1 MSAPTRKDW
10 ILWGA
15 LGCTLVG
22 TAHAE
27 YTLAT
32 ATGVHWFVAA
42 SVPGALDLYVIRAL
56 QVHRD
61 VLAAVLAMVVI
72 NVASHLVTAGVLPV
86 HWGLISAVGA
96 LAPLVLWRIHYLWR
110 LQSAGSAPAPETSAE
125 PSAPVLDAPAWDV
138 DRIPEWMQEEYR
150 ASAPVADIGSAH
162 PATPSGSGALAP
174 ATVRGCTH
182 WECEGV
188 QGCTQPSAPVR
199 STRATAAEFIRQG
212 AGALHKEVRES
223 APHPDVECVLDSDKR
238 NGGRTSMRALRAE
251 YGWGQKRATAAR
263 NDTNEHLKKEA
274 QP

>member
-110 LQSAGSAPAPETSAE
+110 LQSCLLYTSPSPRDGLLSRMPSSA
-125 PSAPVLDAPAWDV
+125 
-138 DRIPEWMQEEYR
+138 
-150 ASAPVADIGSAH
+150 
-162 PATPSGSGALAP
+162 
-174 ATVRGCTH
+174 
-182 WECEGV
+182 
-188 QGCTQPSAPVR
+188 
-199 STRATAAEFIRQG
+199 
-212 AGALHKEVRES
+212 
-223 APHPDVECVLDSDKR
+223 
-238 NGGRTSMRALRAE
+238 
-251 YGWGQKRATAAR
+251 
-263 NDTNEHLKKEA
+263 
-274 QP
+274 

>member
-1 MSAPTRKDW
+1 MSARTRTDW

-15 LGCTLVG
+15 LGCTLIG

-61 VLAAVLAMVVI
+61 VLAAVVAMVVM

-96 LAPLVLWRIHYLWR
+96 LAPLVLWRIHYLFR
-110 LQSAGSAPAPETSAE
+110 TQVQSVKPHPEPSAPAPDAPEEPSASALPPGCVWAHPE
-125 PSAPVLDAPAWDV
+125 CAGAPDCTVYSKASAVPSAPVLP
-138 DRIPEWMQEEYR
+138 
-150 ASAPVADIGSAH
+150 
-162 PATPSGSGALAP
+162 
-174 ATVRGCTH
+174 
-182 WECEGV
+182 
-188 QGCTQPSAPVR
+188 PSAPQV
-199 STRATAAEFIRQG
+199 
-212 AGALHKEVRES
+212 
-223 APHPDVECVLDSDKR
+223 HPSPDAKCVLDSDRR

-251 YGWGQKRATAAR
+251 YGWGQKRATDAR
-263 NDTNEHLKKEA
+263 ADADAYERHA
-274 QP
+274 QSLRGVRP

>member
-1 MSAPTRKDW
+1 MSTRTRADW

-61 VLAAVLAMVVI
+61 VLAAVLAMVVM

-86 HWGLISAVGA
+86 HWALISAVGA

-110 LQSAGSAPAPETSAE
+110 LSTDVPGAEGTSGEDVPSTGTVPPDYLPDWVQAGVQPGTPSTPVLVAVPAQ
-125 PSAPVLDAPAWDV
+125 APVPAAPGT
-138 DRIPEWMQEEYR
+138 
-150 ASAPVADIGSAH
+150 APG
-162 PATPSGSGALAP
+162 TPG
-174 ATVRGCTH
+174 
-182 WECEGV
+182 
-188 QGCTQPSAPVR
+188 
-199 STRATAAEFIRQG
+199 
-212 AGALHKEVRES
+212 
-223 APHPDVECVLDSDKR
+223 PDVLAVLDSDTR
-238 NGGRTSMRALRAE
+238 NGGRTSIRALKSE
-251 YGWGQKRATAAR
+251 YGWGQDRATLARREATEYAAK
-263 NDTNEHLKKEA
+263 TTST
-274 QP
+274 PGGTP

>member
-1 MSAPTRKDW
+1 MRLHLREVHTVSTRTRNDW

-61 VLAAVLAMVVI
+61 VLAAVLAMVAI

-96 LAPLVLWRIHYLWR
+96 LAPLVLWRIHFLWR
-110 LQSAGSAPAPETSAE
+110 AGALHSEASSAPGEAALDWTEDRIPEWVQSESASSAPAPETLKE
-125 PSAPVLDAPAWDV
+125 FIEV
-138 DRIPEWMQEEYR
+138 
-150 ASAPVADIGSAH
+150 
-162 PATPSGSGALAP
+162 
-174 ATVRGCTH
+174 
-182 WECEGV
+182 GV
-188 QGCTQPSAPVR
+188 QRLEAAVQPSA
-199 STRATAAEFIRQG
+199 
-212 AGALHKEVRES
+212 L
-223 APHPDVECVLDSDKR
+223 HPDVQCVLDSDKR

-251 YGWGQKRATAAR
+251 YGWGQKRATEAR
-263 NDTNEHLKKEA
+263 QSANEV
-274 QP
+274 QS

>member
-1 MSAPTRKDW
+1 VSARTRADW

-61 VLAAVLAMVVI
+61 VLAAVVAMVVM

-110 LQSAGSAPAPETSAE
+110 LSTSALGAE
-125 PSAPVLDAPAWDV
+125 DAPGEAASLAGAVPPDYIPEWVQSRDAADAPVPVPSAPVSLPALV
-138 DRIPEWMQEEYR
+138 PH
-150 ASAPVADIGSAH
+150 PVTD
-162 PATPSGSGALAP
+162 
-174 ATVRGCTH
+174 
-182 WECEGV
+182 
-188 QGCTQPSAPVR
+188 
-199 STRATAAEFIRQG
+199 
-212 AGALHKEVRES
+212 
-223 APHPDVECVLDSDKR
+223 APHPDVMQVLDSDRR
-238 NGGRTSMRALRAE
+238 NQGRTSMRALRAE
-251 YGWGQKRATAAR
+251 YGWGQPRATDAR
-263 NDTNEHLKKEA
+263 KGADEYTRTRKEV
-274 QP
+274 QS

>member
-1 MSAPTRKDW
+1 MSAPRRKDW

-32 ATGVHWFVAA
+32 ATGVHGFIAA

-61 VLAAVLAMVVI
+61 VLAAVLAMVVM

-110 LQSAGSAPAPETSAE
+110 EGVQSGGALGEGASETSALPPDYLPDWVQE
-125 PSAPVLDAPAWDV
+125 QVHSQMPSTPAHPPKVHPASALAPRVVSAPVLPD
-138 DRIPEWMQEEYR
+138 
-150 ASAPVADIGSAH
+150 
-162 PATPSGSGALAP
+162 
-174 ATVRGCTH
+174 
-182 WECEGV
+182 
-188 QGCTQPSAPVR
+188 
-199 STRATAAEFIRQG
+199 
-212 AGALHKEVRES
+212 
-223 APHPDVECVLDSDKR
+223 APHPVLRPSPDAECVLNSDRR
-238 NGGRTSMRALRAE
+238 NQGRTSMRALRAE
-251 YGWGQKRATAAR
+251 YGWGQLRATTAR
-263 NDTNEHLKKEA
+263 KEA
-274 QP
+274 DLYLEEQS